1 MMFGISVYL
10 SNQSPSELEVYI
22 EKMDKIGCKSIFT
35 SLHIPEDDHS
45 LYRDRLKHLGT
56 LAKKFD
62 MELFADVSPK
72 SLQYLGFNWE
82 NASQLTD
89 WGLTGI
95 RVDYGISE
103 EVIAKLSNKM
113 KIALNASTLT
123 EDSLAKLKKHGLQVS
138 SVEAWHNYYP
148 RPETALDIVDFS
160 LKNQWLSYE
169 GIRVMAFIPG
179 DGKRRG
185 PLFQGLPTLEAHRNL
200 TTFASYLDLKQAP
213 GVDKIIIGDPSI
225 SKASYEQFRACFVD
239 GVILLRAE
247 SYMKDEEL
255 LARFSSVQTN
265 RVDAARDVIRS
276 AESRLMASPD
286 TTEIAASNTI
296 ERSLGSITIDNCR
309 YGRYQGEIQIT
320 KKDLP
325 ADEKVNVVGRIIEE
339 DRPLLL
345 NIKGGVKFKILWS
358 Q

>member
-1 MMFGISVYL
+1 MMFGISVYF
-10 SNQSPSELEVYI
+10 SNQPSSKLEAYI
-22 EKMDKIGCKSIFT
+22 EKMNKIGCKSIFT

-62 MELFADVSPK
+62 MELFADISPK

-82 NASQLTD
+82 NTDQLTN
-89 WGLTGI
+89 WGVTGI
-95 RVDYGISE
+95 RVDYGICE
-103 EVIAKLSNKM
+103 EVIAELSKKM

-123 EDSLAKLKKHGLQVS
+123 EESLAKLKKSGLQVS
-138 SVEAWHNYYP
+138 SVEAWHNFYP
-148 RPETALDIVDFS
+148 RPETGLDIMDFS
-160 LKNQWLSYE
+160 LKNQFLSYE

-179 DGKRRG
+179 DGERRG

-200 TTFASYLDLKQAP
+200 TTFASYLDLTQRF

-225 SKASYEQFRACFVD
+225 SEASYEQFSAYFVD

-247 SYMKDEEL
+247 SYIKDENL

-276 AESRLMASPD
+276 AESRLMASPG
-286 TTEIAASNTI
+286 TTEILASNTI

-325 ADEKVNVVGRIIEE
+325 ADEKVNVVGRIIED
-339 DRPLLL
+339 DRPLLS
-345 NIKGGVKFKILWS
+345 NIKGGVKFKILWNH
-358 Q
+358 